1 MRKLWMAVCATV
13 LAAGMATA
21 AGEGDKRPEPP
32 KRPEGNWMKDGI
44 QRNKDMVARWE
55 QALPDVRNAETKKFM
70 TDAIAKG
77 KAMVETM
84 EKVMA
89 AQQAGKEDEARQLM
103 TQSRE
108 AQMEFQKYMM
118 LMPTYQEMDRMQ
130 IALED
135 RGKDNPEL
143 AGHCQKALELL
154 KKKLEL
160 QNQVAAVDAE
170 INKERMAI
178 SMSGHGKGPG
188 GDAPKPPPPPPAKD
202 DAAKVIK

>member
-1 MRKLWMAVCATV
+1 MRTLWMVVCATV

-32 KRPEGNWMKDGI
+32 KRPAGDWMKDGL
-44 QRNKDMVARWE
+44 QRNKDMIARWE
-55 QALPDVRNAETKKFM
+55 QSLPEVRNAETKQFM
-70 TDAIAKG
+70 TDAVAKG
-77 KAMVETM
+77 KSLVAVL
-84 EKVMA
+84 EKIVA
-89 AQQAGKEDEARQLM
+89 AQQAGKEEDARQLM

-108 AQMEFQKYMM
+108 AQVEFQKCMM
-118 LMPTYQEMDRMQ
+118 LMPTYQELDRMQ

-143 AGHCQKALELL
+143 AEHCRKAMELL
-154 KKKLEL
+154 KKKLDL

-178 SMSGHGKGPG
+178 GMAGHGKGPG
-188 GDAPKPPPPPPAKD
+188 GDAPKPPPQDNP
-202 DAAKVIK
+202 AKVIK